1 MQYQQATQL
10 KFYYQSQTTE
20 LILLPIIT
28 TILEDKVI
36 ETITYINSVG
46 KKKQS
51 IERIKTHLLHITK
64 LIGRHVK
71 QWSRGTG

>member
-1 MQYQQATQL
+1 MQYQQVTQL

-28 TILEDKVI
+28 TIMEDKAI

-71 QWSRGTG
+71 QRSRGTG

>member
-1 MQYQQATQL
+1 MQYQQVTQL

-28 TILEDKVI
+28 TIMEDKAI

-51 IERIKTHLLHITK
+51 IERIKTHLLQITK

-71 QWSRGTG
+71 QRSRGTG